1 MKITSLTTLAA
12 AGLLSATPALA
23 GSLDDP
29 IVSPEPPKPVAV
41 DPAPTGPDWTG
52 FYAGGSLGYADATD
66 STFVTDEFDGL
77 TYGVHAGYDRDFG
90 GAVLGGELELSGFD
104 VEDPEFRPTLEI
116 DSILRAK
123 LRAGYNAGNWL
134 PYLTAGVAQLT
145 TSGNVDDSDTG
156 SFYGVGVDY
165 RVGDDI
171 RVGAEVLDHQ
181 FDDFASS
188 NFDFDVTTVSARVS
202 FEF

>member
-1 MKITSLTTLAA
+1 MKITSFTALTA

-23 GSLDDP
+23 GSLEDAKVTTEP
-29 IVSPEPPKPVAV
+29 PEPVVVEPVG
-41 DPAPTGPDWTG
+41 TGWTG

-66 STFVTDEFDGL
+66 STYFGAEALDGL

-90 GAVLGGELELSGFD
+90 SAVLGGELELSGFD
-104 VEDPEFRPTLEI
+104 LESSNDGI
-116 DSILRAK
+116 YKFDSILRAK
-123 LRAGYNAGNWL
+123 LRAGYDAGNWL
-134 PYLTAGVAQLT
+134 PYLAAGAAKLT
-145 TSGNVDDSDTG
+145 ISGVLDDSDTG

-165 RVGDDI
+165 RVGNDI

-181 FDDFASS
+181 FDDFASRGD
-188 NFDFDVTTVSARVS
+188 DFDVTTVAARVS

>member
-1 MKITSLTTLAA
+1 MKNASLTILAA
-12 AGLLSATPALA
+12 AGFLGATPALA

-29 IVSPEPPKPVAV
+29 IETPEPPKPVAV

-66 STFVTDEFDGL
+66 TTFASDEVDGL

-90 GAVLGGELELSGFD
+90 SAVLGGELELSGFD
-104 VEDPEFRPTLEI
+104 VDDPELGVEV
-116 DSILRAK
+116 DSVLRAK
-123 LRAGYNAGNWL
+123 LRAGYDAGNWL
-134 PYLTAGVAQLT
+134 PYLTAGAAQLT
-145 TSGNVDDSDTG
+145 TSGAIDDSDTG

-165 RVGDDI
+165 RVGNDI

-181 FDDFASS
+181 FDDFDGSGI
-188 NFDFDVTTVSARVS
+188 DVEATTVSARVS